1 MLDYRLRT
9 STLARN
15 IRQEVAVTAS
25 PAEEE
30 RARLGRQALK
40 RPLSDAE
47 MRLASALEQ
56 IFRSGVVDFSEVA
69 ERLQRDGI
77 ARPSGTS
84 ASWTPALLQ
93 SELNLINSSLDQAYA
108 SGGRGG

>member
-1 MLDYRLRT
+1 
-9 STLARN
+9 
-15 IRQEVAVTAS
+15 VTAS

-47 MRLASALEQ
+47 MRLAGALEQ
-56 IFRSGVVDFSEVA
+56 IFRSGVVDFAEVS

-77 ARPSGTS
+77 PVPSGAAT
-84 ASWTPALLQ
+84 AWTPALLQ
-93 SELNLINSSLDQAYA
+93 SELNRINASLDAAYA
-108 SGGRGG
+108 SGGHGG

>member
-1 MLDYRLRT
+1 
-9 STLARN
+9 
-15 IRQEVAVTAS
+15 VTAS

-47 MRLASALEQ
+47 MRLAGALEQ
-56 IFRSGVVDFSEVA
+56 IFRSGVTDFSDVA
-69 ERLQRDGI
+69 ERLQRDGVPT
-77 ARPSGTS
+77 PSG
-84 ASWTPALLQ
+84 AAEPWTPALLQ
-93 SELNLINSSLDQAYA
+93 SELSLINSSLDTAYA